1 MGKLGRVWPIK
12 IQTITYWA
20 GRSTINHK
28 SSHIGLDSAQP
39 PRLGWVNPDKLLCP
53 CTVTSPKHN
62 YPVTVLMHSNRV
74 IISSCLQNV
83 NCARSTCK
91 NMKLETNT
99 RGIGLPGMEALSF
112 TVLVAHGGVGV
123 AAAGCGGKRC
133 FFFFSPLFWFV
144 SVFLCF
150 FCSLSSLSFSLSF
163 TLLYF
168 FVSVLL
174 SLLSSL
180 AAFFVSYAVPPS
192 VFSSLRSPSPCFF
205 FFPSIRFLLWLL

>member
-1 MGKLGRVWPIK
+1 
-12 IQTITYWA
+12 
-20 GRSTINHK
+20 
-28 SSHIGLDSAQP
+28 
-39 PRLGWVNPDKLLCP
+39 
-53 CTVTSPKHN
+53 
-62 YPVTVLMHSNRV
+62 MHSNRV

-150 FCSLSSLSFSLSF
+150 FLF
-163 TLLYF
+163 TLLSLFLSFVHSPLF
-168 FVSVLL
+168 FCFCSPLSAFFSCCLFCFLRCPSLCFLFLTFPLSLFFFLPIYSVPPLTFIGRGCRCFLVTADVYHSGEGVSRETCLLIEAAPL
-174 SLLSSL
+174 SLLKHL
-180 AAFFVSYAVPPS
+180 PYLYCPII
-192 VFSSLRSPSPCFF
+192 CF
-205 FFPSIRFLLWLL
+205 